1 VEDCSPIFYR
11 NAGKIESNP
20 NYQTAQG
27 KITINYWDSSWNAY
41 WGGMGPRT
49 VAEFVADCDWLTR
62 PPSAGP
68 PPGHDQADRNQK
80 SIYSKAIDF
89 LERLGKLS
97 DRSLVARCN
106 KETL

>member
-27 KITINYWDSSWNAY
+27 KITINCWDSSWNAY

-49 VAEFVADCDWLTR
+49 VAEFEPTNFATSN
-62 PPSAGP
+62 PPTSAGIKASCSP
-68 PPGHDQADRNQK
+68 NYSAK
-80 SIYSKAIDF
+80 SGTTPSVTAP
-89 LERLGKLS
+89 
-97 DRSLVARCN
+97 
-106 KETL
+106 